1 MFSMVALEDQE
12 KDSQTALLVWER
24 TNLVRFSSKLLEQ
37 AFEQVRGTTW
47 KVTSREKKPLI
58 VALST
63 CAGDPLPQSDA
74 VLLGPS
80 LRDWPAFHGIRLID

>member
-37 AFEQVRGTTW
+37 AFEQVRGANA
-47 KVTSREKKPLI
+47 RI
-58 VALST
+58 
-63 CAGDPLPQSDA
+63 
-74 VLLGPS
+74 
-80 LRDWPAFHGIRLID
+80 